1 MPDYAIRVELR
12 GNPSADEYQTLHS
25 LMGRKGFAQT
35 IAGVDRSGS
44 RRHFS
49 LPHAVYYGSSPSNCA
64 AVRDSVL
71 SSVKAE
77 VQRDVIVFAVQA
89 ETWCLGS

>member
-35 IAGVDRSGS
+35 ISGVDHSGS
-44 RRHFS
+44 RRLFS
-49 LPHAVYYGSSPSNCA
+49 LPHAVYYGSSPSDCA

-71 SSVKAE
+71 SAVKAE
-77 VQRDVIVFAVQA
+77 VQREVIVFVVQA
-89 ETWCLGS
+89 ETWSLGS

>member
-25 LMGRKGFAQT
+25 LMSRKGFAQT
-35 IAGVDRSGS
+35 IAGVDLSGN
-44 RRHFS
+44 RRLFS
-49 LPHAVYYGSSPSNCA
+49 LPHAVYYGSSPSDCA

-71 SSVKAE
+71 NAVKAE
-77 VQRDVIVFAVQA
+77 VQGDVIVFAVQA
-89 ETWCLGS
+89 ETWSIGA